1 MLKQTI
7 WKTTCAPKTSRFGR
21 LITDWLV
28 ENMSPDMTINR
39 EAVYEKY
46 KLFQTRLYKYTLFK
60 N

>member
-28 ENMSPDMTINR
+28 ENMSPDMTSYRMLLDGSISQRN
-39 EAVYEKY
+39 KI
-46 KLFQTRLYKYTLFK
+46 Q
-60 N
+60 

>member
-28 ENMSPDMTINR
+28 ENT
-39 EAVYEKY
+39 VG
-46 KLFQTRLYKYTLFK
+46 LFQKCVVHCYVFIEGVFQIK
-60 N
+60 NK